1 LAKEFMA
8 ICDVKNT
15 ERQIVNQLIESP
27 NDSEKWYEYAMFCLN
42 NNQQP
47 KAEQFLKKVIKL

>member
-1 LAKEFMA
+1 MA

-27 NDSEKWYEYAMFCLN
+27 NDLEKWYEYAMFCLN